1 MGLTVKGVP
10 MNSSQQSTAN
20 ALLAEGAKLQAG
32 AIASQAIILAAI
44 YENSI
49 SLGTYGGRIGPL
61 SPLIGAQDSTGVPY
75 AIGQS
80 GIVQQAHD
88 FFVGGGAFSSAITK
102 ARTTSDIVVV
112 AEFAEGAEGQYETE
126 AFPLSSGIAEAK
138 AIVAAYDGGT
148 ATAGGVAGLGG
159 TGTAADGSPSS
170 TYSFVIGT
178 TANPGEDYWTGVN
191 RLAQEVNWYL
201 FTDGELVYYMDG
213 NELIGQQP
221 ALYLDRVGNADRITH
236 LELTW
241 DNTAFEYVSDHKRRF
256 HVQRKTKLTTITSP
270 TEGTLDLICGI
281 DEVHGG
287 DVIVLSSCGPG
298 NGAWLIGDCTRS
310 VFSVTSQLTLVPP
323 IAPLSEIAV
332 AGTTGTSKNTTIVT
346 NGSTITGPIR
356 QKILQIAQQAAALKA
371 ANYSTYM
378 YDNQGDR
385 FNYGRGVLAGP
396 YPRTF
401 DCSGFVTS
409 CYRDAGAPD
418 PGGSNYDNSE
428 TSDTI
433 AAHCTQIS
441 ASSAI
446 PGDLVVFPEP
456 HGHVVIYTGNGNCIS
471 QGGDSGP
478 DVATVAAEAAYPSSA
493 PRGIEGYYRCPGL
506 L

>member
-61 SPLIGAQDSTGVPY
+61 SPLIGAKDSTGVPY
-75 AIGQS
+75 AVGQS

-88 FFVGGGAFSSAITK
+88 FFAGGGSFSSAMAK
-102 ARTTSDIVVV
+102 SRTTSDIVVV

-138 AIVAAYDGGT
+138 AIVAAYGGT
-148 ATAGGVAGLGG
+148 ALAGGVAGLGG
-159 TGTAADGSPSS
+159 TGTAKDGSPSS
-170 TYSFVIGT
+170 TYPFVIGT
-178 TANPGEDYWTGVN
+178 TANPDEDYWTGTN

-201 FTDGELVYYMDG
+201 FSNGEYMYYEDAS
-213 NELIGQQP
+213 ELIGQTP
-221 ALYLDRVGNADRITH
+221 ALYLDRLADSDRI
-236 LELTW
+236 LTLRGTY
-241 DNTAFEYVSDHKRRF
+241 DNTAFEYVSDHKRKF

-270 TEGTLDLICGI
+270 TEITMDLVCGI
-281 DEVHGG
+281 EEILGG
-287 DVIVLSSCGPG
+287 DVIHLSSFGLMDG
-298 NGAWLIGDCTRS
+298 RWLVGDCTRS
-310 VFSVTSQLTLVPP
+310 MFSVSSSITLVPP
-323 IAPLSEIAV
+323 IAPLSEAQS
-332 AGTTGTSKNTTIVT
+332 AGTTGTKNTTTTILT
-346 NGSTITGPIR
+346 SGSTVSGPIR
-356 QKILQIAQQAAALKA
+356 QKILQIAQQAVALKA
-371 ANYSTYM
+371 ANYSAYM

-409 CYRDAGAPD
+409 VYRDAGAPD

-441 ASSAI
+441 ASQAI
-446 PGDLVVFPEP
+446 PGDMVVFPEP
-456 HGHVVIYTGNGNCIS
+456 SGHVVIYIGNGKCIS

-478 DVATVAAEAAYPSSA
+478 DVATVASEAAYNN
-493 PRGIEGYYRCPGL
+493 RGIEGYYRCPGL